1 MKYIAVVEGVE
12 YAVEIDPDNR
22 VFVNDELVEVDL
34 KRIGKLPVY
43 SLLLNNASREVV
55 AEELPGNDFRVIIG
69 GDAMTV
75 RVEDE
80 RWRRLRQ
87 AKGLD
92 TAGGDLALK
101 APIPGLVVKVL
112 IADGEQVHTG
122 QSLVILEAMKM
133 ENDLRAPRAATVG
146 HVKVKPGDRV
156 EQGQVLLTLQA
167 DA

>member
-34 KRIGKLPVY
+34 KRIGQLPVY
-43 SLLLNNASREVV
+43 SLLINNASREVV

-92 TAGGDLALK
+92 TAGGELALK

-156 EQGQVLLTLQA
+156 EQGQVLVTLQA

>member
-1 MKYIAVVEGVE
+1 MKYIAVVEDVE
-12 YAVEIDPDNR
+12 YTVEIDHDNQ
-22 VFVNDELVEVDL
+22 VFVNDERVEVDL

-43 SLLLNNASREVV
+43 SLLINNASREVV
-55 AEELPGNDFRVIIG
+55 AEELPGNNFRVIIG

-92 TAGGDLALK
+92 MADGELALK

-112 IADGEQVHTG
+112 VQEGEQVQTG

-133 ENDLRAPRAATVG
+133 ENDLRAPRAATVA
-146 HVKVKPGDRV
+146 HVKVKPGERV
-156 EQGQVLLTLQA
+156 DQGQVLVTLQT
-167 DA
+167 DT

>member
-1 MKYIAVVEGVE
+1 MKYIAAVEGVE
-12 YAVEIDPDNR
+12 YTVEIDADNR
-22 VFVNDELVEVDL
+22 VFVNDELVDVDL
-34 KRIGKLPVY
+34 RRIGALPVY
-43 SLLLNNASREVV
+43 SLLINNASREVV

-92 TAGGDLALK
+92 TAGGELALK

-112 IADGEQVHTG
+112 VNDGDEVHTG

-133 ENDLRAPRAATVG
+133 ENDLRAPRAAIVA
-146 HVKVKPGDRV
+146 HVKAKPGDRV
-156 EQGQVLLTLQA
+156 DQGQVLITLQA
-167 DA
+167 ET

>member
-1 MKYIAVVEGVE
+1 MKYIAVVEGIE

-43 SLLLNNASREVV
+43 SLLINNASREVV

>member
-1 MKYIAVVEGVE
+1 MKYIAIVEGVE
-12 YAVEIDPDNR
+12 YVVEIDADNQ
-22 VFVNDELVEVDL
+22 VFVNDERVEVDL

-43 SLLLNNASREVV
+43 SLLLNNVSREVV

-133 ENDLRAPRAATVG
+133 ENDLRAPRAATVAQ
-146 HVKVKPGDRV
+146 VKVQPGDRV
-156 EQGQVLLTLQA
+156 DQGQVLVTLQA

>member
-1 MKYIAVVEGVE
+1 MKYIAIVEGVE
-12 YAVEIDPDNR
+12 YVVEIDADNQ

-43 SLLLNNASREVV
+43 SLLLNNVSREVV

-92 TAGGDLALK
+92 IAGGELALK

-112 IADGEQVHTG
+112 VSQGEQVHTG

-133 ENDLRAPRAATVG
+133 ENDLRAPRAATVAQ
-146 HVKVKPGDRV
+146 VKVQPGDRV
-156 EQGQVLLTLQA
+156 DQGQVLVTLQA

>member
-12 YAVEIDPDNR
+12 YVVEIDPDNR

-43 SLLLNNASREVV
+43 SLLINNASREVV

-92 TAGGDLALK
+92 TAGGELALK

>member
-1 MKYIAVVEGVE
+1 MKYIAIVEGVE
-12 YAVEIDPDNR
+12 FTVEIDPDNR
-22 VFVNDELVEVDL
+22 VFVNDELVDVDL
-34 KRIGKLPVY
+34 RRIGKLPVF
-43 SLLLNNASREVV
+43 SLLINNASREVV

-92 TAGGDLALK
+92 PAGGDLALK

-112 IADGEQVHTG
+112 VTDGDTVHTG
-122 QSLVILEAMKM
+122 QSLVLLEAMKM
-133 ENDLRAPRAATVG
+133 ENDLRSPRAAIVG
-146 HVKVKPGDRV
+146 NVKVKPGDRV
-156 EQGQVLLTLQA
+156 DQGQVLITLLA
-167 DA
+167 EP

>member
-1 MKYIAVVEGVE
+1 
-12 YAVEIDPDNR
+12 
-22 VFVNDELVEVDL
+22 
-34 KRIGKLPVY
+34 
-43 SLLLNNASREVV
+43 
-55 AEELPGNDFRVIIG
+55 
-69 GDAMTV
+69 MTV

-92 TAGGDLALK
+92 TAGGELALK